1 MKRCQGKKGG
11 MVIHIV
17 KYRWVCYEKIGM
29 AAMDKKERE
38 TLGAYLR
45 REREARDIK
54 LTALSKA
61 TKISLPLLVALES
74 DDRNAF
80 PDKKAV
86 PDYLKNYCRYLLIDE
101 QDALKRFE
109 LQPAKHCLPEAIETC
124 LPEVID
130 NLMPLPVVAPLC
142 TLPPT
147 VISSAKETGF
157 FRRHRLVFIS
167 VGTLVLMFVIF
178 SGLLFYFHPL
188 RDRADNKEGIK
199 VEVPQVEVPQ
209 AAVKSHA
216 PAVGKEKVIGNRDSE
231 MKAPAGSGKVAAI
244 KKIAYE
250 KGTEGQD
257 KVMVAIDRMTTPE
270 ISNMGGDNPRIIMD
284 FFHAK
289 YGNGLPLHLDAKGL
303 YVQRIRVGKYLEPS
317 IKTRIVLDL
326 VPGQKYFAD
335 QVFDEK
341 ENIYYITV
349 GPPK

>member
-1 MKRCQGKKGG
+1 
-11 MVIHIV
+11 
-17 KYRWVCYEKIGM
+17 
-29 AAMDKKERE
+29 MDKKERE

-45 REREARDIK
+45 REREARKIK

-74 DDRNAF
+74 DDQNAF
-80 PDKKAV
+80 TDKKAV
-86 PDYLKNYCRYLLIDE
+86 PDYLKHYCRYLLMDE

-109 LQPAKHCLPEAIETC
+109 SQPVKHCLPEAIETC

-130 NLMPLPVVAPLC
+130 NLMPLPVVNPSYA
-142 TLPPT
+142 LPPT

-157 FRRHRLVFIS
+157 FRKYRLVFIS
-167 VGTLVLMFVIF
+167 VGTLVFMFVIF

-188 RDRADNKEGIK
+188 RERAAKTEVIK
-199 VEVPQVEVPQ
+199 VEVPQ
-209 AAVKSHA
+209 AAVKSQA
-216 PAVGKEKVIGNRDSE
+216 PAVGKEKIIGNRDSE

-257 KVMVAIDRMTTPE
+257 KVMVAIDRMTTPK
-270 ISNMGGDNPRIIMD
+270 ISNMGGDNPRIVMD
-284 FFHAK
+284 FSHAK
-289 YGNGLPLHLDAKGL
+289 YGNGLPLHLDTKGL
-303 YVQRIRVGKYLEPS
+303 YVQRVRVGKYLEPS

-349 GPPK
+349 GPPQ